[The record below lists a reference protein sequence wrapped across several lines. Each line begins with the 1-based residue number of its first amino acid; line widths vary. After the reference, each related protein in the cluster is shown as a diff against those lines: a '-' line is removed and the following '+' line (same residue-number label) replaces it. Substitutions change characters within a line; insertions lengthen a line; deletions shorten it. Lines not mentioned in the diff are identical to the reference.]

1 VSSTAHGSFVGVDG
15 GGTHTI
21 ALVGSSSAKILGR
34 GVAGP
39 SNPQAVGFEAAVEQ
53 IEAAVRAALAG
64 PQPQPF
70 SISTEMEK
78 GDGTP
83 RSVPL
88 AISDEGSPWR
98 RGSEGRDRSGVR
110 QITLG
115 IAGCGRPSDRQRLAA
130 MVSERLGLAPAAV
143 RVVTDVAL
151 LLPAANLG
159 SGIALVA
166 GTGSS
171 AFGVAPSG
179 RTANAGGWG
188 YLLGD
193 DGSAFEV
200 GRHAL
205 RAILRAD
212 DGLGPPTQLTA
223 AVKQALGVSQP
234 RDLIRSVYQSSSPR
248 TTIAELAPLVVSVAR
263 DGDGIAR
270 QIVARA
276 GEILGQLACAVA
288 RRLALGS
295 DATVIGTGGLFQAG
309 DLVVAPLRRS
319 LDRVGLDDFRLL
331 DAEPAIGALRLAT
344 GEVRLESNG

>member
-1 VSSTAHGSFVGVDG
+1 MSSTARGSFVGVDG
-15 GGTHTI
+15 GGTHTV
-21 ALVGSSSAKILGR
+21 ALVGSSTGEILGR

-53 IEAAVRAALAG
+53 IEAAIRAALVG
-64 PQPQPF
+64 PHPQPL
-70 SISTEMEK
+70 SISTEMER

-83 RSVPL
+83 RSAPL
-88 AISDEGSPWR
+88 SISDEGSPLR
-98 RGSEGRDRSGVR
+98 RGSGVR

-130 MVSERLGLAPAAV
+130 MLSERLGLAPAAV

-151 LLPAANLG
+151 LLPAANLE

-171 AFGVAPSG
+171 AFGVSPTG

-234 RDLIRSVYQSSSPR
+234 RDLIRVVYQSPSPR